1 MTRGGQKYFDNFWG
15 LNKAVL
21 GSVSDPQNRC
31 GYKLKFSKEFFH
43 ARGHSMCPRGG
54 LTPGVDR
61 RGAIIARR
69 TVGRARG
76 SCPHTSTR
84 TLQQDVPPHGEQT
97 ELLAGDSA
105 PSANATTQPFSRI
118 AWPMTALRRLFL
130 CHGSRVGAPIT
141 TPQAGHLSFYLHI
154 LNIIL

>member
-1 MTRGGQKYFDNFWG
+1 MKRSERVFPFMRPCM
-15 LNKAVL
+15 
-21 GSVSDPQNRC
+21 S
-31 GYKLKFSKEFFH
+31 
-43 ARGHSMCPRGG
+43 PRGE
-54 LTPGVDR
+54 LTWLVDR
-61 RGAIIARR
+61 RGATIARR

-141 TPQAGHLSFYLHI
+141 TPQVGHLSFYLHI